1 MTRASK
7 SFFRKPRVGHRQND
21 KTYGKRRQH
30 LKNPC
35 TAALQTIPPP
45 FRTAIGLFLVIAAI
59 RPLTDI
65 LPSGVNPWDP
75 VLFLVVGFLLLATG
89 AGAAYLPARFAA
101 NIDPSL
107 ALREE

>member
-1 MTRASK
+1 VHCCPSD
-7 SFFRKPRVGHRQND
+7 H
-21 KTYGKRRQH
+21 
-30 LKNPC
+30 
-35 TAALQTIPPP
+35 PP
-45 FRTAIGLFLVIAAI
+45 FRTATGLFLAIAAI